1 MKLCPAC
8 DTPFDDPDWRCPH
21 CGWAPDSLDGFP
33 ALAPTLAREGEG
45 FRPEYFA
52 ELATLEAGNFW
63 FRSRNALIVRALRRH
78 VPNLQSFLEIG
89 CGTGFVLS
97 GVAAAF
103 PEAALAG
110 SEIFS
115 AGLPHA
121 AKRVP
126 KAEFMQMDA
135 RSIPFQSQY
144 DAVGAF
150 DVLEHIAEDE
160 KVLAQ
165 IHRTIK
171 PGGTIVLTVPQHPW
185 LWSRQDEMA
194 CHVRRYTAG
203 DLRRK
208 VEQAGFTILQE
219 TSFVSLL
226 LPIMWLSR
234 RFGRRTQDQALDPL
248 AELKIGELA
257 NRLLRTVMDIEQF
270 TLNCG
275 IRFPAGGSRL
285 LLARKV

>member
-8 DTPFDDPDWRCPH
+8 DIPFDDPDWRCLH
-21 CGWAPDSLDGFP
+21 CGWMPDSFGGFP
-33 ALAPTLAREGEG
+33 VFAPALAREGEG

-52 ELATLEAGNFW
+52 ELTTLEAGNFW
-63 FRSRNALIVRALRRH
+63 FQSRNALIVHTLRRH

-103 PEAALAG
+103 PEASLAG

-126 KAEFMQMDA
+126 KAKFMQMDA
-135 RSIPFQSQY
+135 RSIPFKSHF

-165 IHRTIK
+165 IHRSIK
-171 PGGTIVLTVPQHPW
+171 PGGAIVLTVPQHPW

-203 DLRRK
+203 ELRRK

-219 TSFVSLL
+219 SSFVSLL

-234 RFGRRTQDQALDPL
+234 RFGRRTQGQTFDPL
-248 AELKIGELA
+248 AELKIGKLA
-257 NRLLRTVMDIEQF
+257 NRFLRTVMDIERL

-275 IRFPAGGSRL
+275 INFPAGGSRL
-285 LLARKV
+285 LIARKV